1 MHAYPSK
8 MRTIGG
14 MLMSIAEEAQANADT
29 AKPGME
35 KAGQGNDGFITVPAS
50 STASFNWLQHVYQVQ
65 TRMAGAGGSVIKA
78 ADDLA
83 FTDADNE
90 ATMPIVPVTTI

>member
-14 MLMSIAEEAQANADT
+14 MLMMVAEEAQANADT
-29 AKPGME
+29 AQPGME
-35 KAGQGNDGFITVPAS
+35 KAGQGNEGFATVPA
-50 STASFNWLQHVYQVQ
+50 ASNAAFNWLQHVHRVQ
-65 TRMAGAGGSVIKA
+65 TRMADAGGGLIQA

-90 ATMPIVPVTTI
+90 ANMPVIPTAA